1 MDNESINLLCTPK
14 KYTANGEMGGFDIG
28 SGAKNHVTTKVGT
41 WRLGVGKM
49 VYNIIWGI
57 LKRKML
63 TSSSFVDF

>member
-41 WRLGVGKM
+41 
-49 VYNIIWGI
+49 
-57 LKRKML
+57 
-63 TSSSFVDF
+63 